1 MNRISSAIT
10 TNDKVHRCVVT
21 LSNKP
26 KINLYFSL
34 CGKNVTVHFSK
45 LHFFS
50 TVSVSSCMWG
60 WWMVVEH
67 HDLTSPIHSYNE
79 LKVEKNA
86 TSNFEI
92 ISSPWRPLRVTSSIT
107 ALTWKRELVSQ
118 CQSQP
123 RLLFPSCL
131 DCASQRPFGWLKQL
145 GKNNW
150 SYDTSSL
157 SLASTVMLYVLVCY
171 GSALL
176 SRQLSKLWILAL
188 EVNEITYNFSAI

>member
-26 KINLYFSL
+26 KINFYFSL

-50 TVSVSSCMWG
+50 TVSVSSCMWW
-60 WWMVVEH
+60 WWMVVVEH

-92 ISSPWRPLRVTSSIT
+92 ISSPWRSHLALLHWPEKENSYLSVSPSLDYYFQAAWT
-107 ALTWKRELVSQ
+107 ALARGHLAGS
-118 CQSQP
+118 
-123 RLLFPSCL
+123 
-131 DCASQRPFGWLKQL
+131 
-145 GKNNW
+145 
-150 SYDTSSL
+150 SSL
-157 SLASTVMLYVLVCY
+157 ERIIGAMIQ
-171 GSALL
+171 ALF
-176 SRQLSKLWILAL
+176 LWP
-188 EVNEITYNFSAI
+188 VQ